1 MPREIE
7 NNSENFEKRIR
18 DIIGEIKWYGFG
30 MLNDMIDPQ
39 FVDSDLG
46 KKSCRIKY
54 KKYKWQDNGRGE
66 VHGGVIAAM
75 MDTTMGINAIALTE
89 GSVSTSDMN
98 ISFLKPFR
106 GKSFIIES
114 EAVQVG
120 RRVIRL
126 LSRAYD
132 EDNGKC
138 LAIATANFM
147 HVSYG
152 NDAGK
157 QLGL

>member
-1 MPREIE
+1 MAREIKE
-7 NNSENFEKRIR
+7 KSVNFEKRIIE
-18 DIIGEIKWYGFG
+18 IISEIKGYGFG

-39 FVDSDLG
+39 FVDCNPE
-46 KKSCRIKY
+46 KNSCRIKY
-54 KKYKWQDNGRGE
+54 KKFKWQDNGRGE

-98 ISFLKPFR
+98 FSFLRPFR
-106 GKSFIIES
+106 GQAFIIES

-126 LSRAYD
+126 AARAYD
-132 EDNGKC
+132 EETGKC
-138 LAIATANFM
+138 LATATANFM
-147 HVSYG
+147 HVNYG
-152 NDAGK
+152 DNTDK
-157 QLGL
+157 KLVL

>member
-1 MPREIE
+1 MVKEIE
-7 NNSENFEKRIR
+7 NKSVNFEKRIR
-18 DIIGEIKWYGFG
+18 DIIGEIKGYGFG

-39 FVDSDLG
+39 FVDCNPDNN
-46 KKSCRIKY
+46 SCRIKY

-132 EDNGKC
+132 EDDGKF

-147 HVSYG
+147 HVNYG
-152 NDAGK
+152 DNTGK
-157 QLGL
+157 QLVL